1 MTDKHQAM
9 GSTSSGFVGRQG
21 NAGKSSAQAACGT
34 AQAVLWKGFI
44 SRMLIRLPSCHR
56 AANKIYIYVY
66 FKHGSG
72 PPGTLLLTKQL
83 PGFLSQE
90 KIVCL
95 SFSVLKISTIKY
107 WASVSHSVFT
117 WKKNFDSD
125 LTSLFPS

>member
-1 MTDKHQAM
+1 MTYKHQAM

-21 NAGKSSAQAACGT
+21 NAGKSTAQAACGT

-44 SRMLIRLPSCHR
+44 SRMLIRLLSCHR
-56 AANKIYIYVY
+56 AANKISIYVY

-107 WASVSHSVFT
+107 
-117 WKKNFDSD
+117 
-125 LTSLFPS
+125 